1 MDLLILRD
9 LVVVLAASVLII
21 YISHK
26 LKLPSVVGFLLTGVL
41 IGPGGLSLVRN
52 DATVRTLAEIGVVML
67 LFTIGLEFEPARL
80 KRIRRNFLSGGGLQ
94 VALTTAACVAILT
107 GVLGLRFR
115 EALFYGF
122 LISLSSTA
130 VVLKILGDRGET
142 DSPQGRIS
150 LGILIFQDLAIVPM
164 IALVPVLANAGRVSA
179 VSIAVRF
186 GLSAAAVA
194 AVYFLARFLMPFVLN
209 VVVRTRVRE
218 VFLIATLFLC
228 LGMALLTSSLGLSL
242 ALGAFLAGVLLAESA
257 YSHQVVSDILPFKD
271 VFNSIFFIAVGM
283 LLDVAAVW
291 KFLPTVLVLVAAILV
306 VKTLAV
312 ASTVAFLGYGPRVA
326 VVTGLALAQVGEF
339 SFVLAGVGRANG
351 FLSGDIFQAFIASS
365 ILTILATPF
374 LIQASPGLAD
384 LGARRLH
391 WKRRA
396 PEEEG
401 SGPRLEGHLII
412 AGYGLNGRNLA
423 HVLKEAGIPYVILEL
438 NPVTV
443 REAAAE
449 GEPIIYGDV
458 SRRTILEE
466 AGIRRAKGIVFA
478 ISDPLMTQRGVKA
491 VKALNPDAFV
501 IVRTRYAAEIDRL
514 LRLGADDVIPE
525 EFETSIEI
533 FTRVLERYHVPRNVV
548 EAEVKVLRGEC
559 YGMLRGA
566 CAAIRPVTERIADLL
581 AAGTAETYFVGRGAW
596 PAGQTLGD
604 LDLRGKT
611 GATVIAVVRGEESST
626 GPGADFKIEEQDTLV
641 LVASHR
647 DIDRAFAYLATG
659 ESDQASPPFRR
670 WPSLLLVGPTGS
682 GKTPLGAEIERR
694 GLQGRRCLHFDFG
707 AGLRAAAD
715 RPEENGLTAQE
726 LEAVRASLASGS
738 LFEDRDMP
746 MIIKILSRFAAR
758 RLLAPDTLLVLNG
771 LPRHRSQ
778 AEALAPIVSVER
790 VVSLE
795 ADAAVIRERIRLDTG
810 GDRTGRGDD
819 ALGEISRR
827 LAVFAERTEPLL
839 DFYRERGVRVTRIA
853 VTAAMTASEMYDEL
867 ERAIGEV

>member
-1 MDLLILRD
+1 MDLLVLKD

-21 YISHK
+21 YVSHK

-41 IGPGGLSLVRN
+41 IGPGGLSLVQN

-107 GVLGLRFR
+107 GLLRLRFR

-164 IALVPVLANAGRVSA
+164 IALVPVLANAGSVSA
-179 VSIAVRF
+179 VAIAVRF
-186 GLSAAAVA
+186 ALSAAAVA
-194 AVYFLARFLMPFVLN
+194 AVYILARFLMPFVLN

-271 VFNSIFFIAVGM
+271 VFNSLFFIAVGM
-283 LLDVAAVW
+283 LLDVGAVW
-291 KFLPTVLVLVAAILV
+291 KFLPTVLVLVAAVLV

-312 ASTVAFLGYGPRVA
+312 VSTVAILGYGPRVS

-351 FLSGDIFQAFIASS
+351 FLTGDIFQAFIASS

-391 WKRRA
+391 WKKRA
-396 PEEEG
+396 PEEKG
-401 SGPRLEGHLII
+401 SGPRHEGHLII

-466 AGIRRAKGIVFA
+466 AGIGRAKGIVFA

-501 IVRTRYAAEIDRL
+501 IVRTRYAAEIDSL

-611 GATVIAVVRGEESST
+611 GATVIAVVRGEEPFTS
-626 GPGADFKIEEQDTLV
+626 PGADFKIEEQDTLV

-647 DIDRAFAYLATG
+647 DIDRAFAYLTSG
-659 ESDQASPPFRR
+659 ELDGAS
-670 WPSLLLVGPTGS
+670 
-682 GKTPLGAEIERR
+682 
-694 GLQGRRCLHFDFG
+694 G
-707 AGLRAAAD
+707 AG
-715 RPEENGLTAQE
+715 
-726 LEAVRASLASGS
+726 
-738 LFEDRDMP
+738 
-746 MIIKILSRFAAR
+746 
-758 RLLAPDTLLVLNG
+758 
-771 LPRHRSQ
+771 
-778 AEALAPIVSVER
+778 
-790 VVSLE
+790 
-795 ADAAVIRERIRLDTG
+795 G
-810 GDRTGRGDD
+810 G
-819 ALGEISRR
+819 A
-827 LAVFAERTEPLL
+827 
-839 DFYRERGVRVTRIA
+839 
-853 VTAAMTASEMYDEL
+853 
-867 ERAIGEV
+867 